1 MSSVLNPSHAPVMH
15 DEVIAGLEIKPKGR
29 YVDGTYGRGGHA
41 RSILAELDQD
51 GRLIVM
57 DRDPQAIADARATFG
72 SDARVTIIRQIRD
85 VLPRQNGIAR
95 MTLEHEV
102 ESTVVS

>member
-41 RSILAELDQD
+41 RSILAELDQEILMILRSQFSNRLNSYRLVCHMTVKYHLAEAGAD
-51 GRLIVM
+51 PTCRRLKPDAPGRAEPI
-57 DRDPQAIADARATFG
+57 
-72 SDARVTIIRQIRD
+72 SS
-85 VLPRQNGIAR
+85 
-95 MTLEHEV
+95 
-102 ESTVVS
+102 ST